1 MEASLLCILMSQ
13 QSLYATRRS
22 TSTLESGSPLQQ
34 DLSDTLS
41 CVPVPGLDHQKSHIY
56 TEVAT
61 TPRSLCTLVNC
72 CMMCSGDPCLLVKT
86 LVKLTRFLVVVDHN

>member
-41 CVPVPGLDHQKSHIY
+41 CVPVRAWII
-56 TEVAT
+56 
-61 TPRSLCTLVNC
+61 RSLTSTLKSQQRPVLFAHWLIVACCVQVTLVC
-72 CMMCSGDPCLLVKT
+72 
-86 LVKLTRFLVVVDHN
+86 